1 MRIVFEVGKFHC
13 ARSLVTGPGA
23 CQESNGELALTPRG
37 LALYHVAAMHRHPQS
52 GQANLT
58 AILLLLGLVVS
69 GVWVWKRL
77 SPEVQDVVIDQAI
90 PLAVLVLA
98 VLVVLWI
105 IIGKIKKRRNRR
117 KERTRLIRLLEDQK
131 SSEKRLELAFAVIEV
146 NEYRRAGLES
156 IAPKLQELFVTT
168 LKRALGD
175 KQHRVRG
182 MAASHLGVIGDETAV
197 SHLLTA
203 LEDDHAYVRSSAA
216 LALGRMRAS
225 AAKDRLVYVS
235 KEDWDQ
241 TVRSRAREAL
251 ERIR

>member
-1 MRIVFEVGKFHC
+1 M
-13 ARSLVTGPGA
+13 SP
-23 CQESNGELALTPRG
+23 
-37 LALYHVAAMHRHPQS
+37 AMHRHSQS

-77 SPEVQDVVIDQAI
+77 SPDMQDLIIDQAL
-90 PLAVLVLA
+90 PLAALVLIS
-98 VLVVLWI
+98 LLSIGI
-105 IIGKIKKRRNRR
+105 IIGKIRKRLRR
-117 KERTRLIRLLEDQK
+117 RRERARLITLFEKQA
-131 SSEKRLELAFAVIEV
+131 SSQKRLEWAFAMIEV
-146 NEYRRAGLES
+146 NEYRRAGLETV
-156 IAPKLQELFVTT
+156 APQLQELFVTT
-168 LKRALGD
+168 LQRELGD

-197 SHLLTA
+197 THLLAA

-216 LALGRMRAS
+216 LGLGRLRAS
-225 AAKDRLVYVS
+225 AAKDKLASVS
-235 KEDWDQ
+235 KDDWDQ

>member
-1 MRIVFEVGKFHC
+1 MR
-13 ARSLVTGPGA
+13 
-23 CQESNGELALTPRG
+23 
-37 LALYHVAAMHRHPQS
+37 RHPQS

-77 SPEVQDVVIDQAI
+77 SPEVQDLIIDQAL
-90 PLAVLVLA
+90 PLAALLLAVLA
-98 VLVVLWI
+98 AIWI
-105 IIGKIKKRRNRR
+105 IVGKVKKRLNRR
-117 KERTRLIRLLEDQK
+117 QERARLITLLEKQT
-131 SSEKRLELAFAVIEV
+131 SSEKRLELAFAMIEV
-146 NEYRRAGLES
+146 NEYRRAGLEA
-156 IAPKLQELFVTT
+156 IAPQLQELFVTT
-168 LKRALGD
+168 LQRALGD

-197 SHLLTA
+197 THLLAA

-216 LALGRMRAS
+216 LGLGRLRAS
-225 AAKDRLVYVS
+225 AAKDKLAYVS